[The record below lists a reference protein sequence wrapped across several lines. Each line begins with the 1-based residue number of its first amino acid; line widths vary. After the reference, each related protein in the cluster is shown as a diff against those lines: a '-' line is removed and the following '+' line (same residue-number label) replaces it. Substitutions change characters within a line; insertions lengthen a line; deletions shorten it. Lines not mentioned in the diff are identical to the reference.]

1 MKKIVISISLLVTV
15 LSIVYICQY
24 NTASKTA
31 EEAMSVAGADSIEI
45 LYEKKTED
53 GSILL
58 YRTIGTDSLSIAYV
72 NRNFSGYEF
81 MDYNIAYEIS
91 NLEAQAGLS
100 YVSLQKTEDVP
111 YTIYAGITTDENLHE
126 VLITEPS
133 FSIAHSAKIIES
145 DIEGTYIWMAYS
157 PDFTG
162 ENFSLIGL
170 SETGDI
176 IGDIEQDG
184 TQVTIHTIDTT
195 ESH

>member
-1 MKKIVISISLLVTV
+1 
-15 LSIVYICQY
+15 
-24 NTASKTA
+24 
-31 EEAMSVAGADSIEI
+31 
-45 LYEKKTED
+45 
-53 GSILL
+53 
-58 YRTIGTDSLSIAYV
+58 
-72 NRNFSGYEF
+72 
-81 MDYNIAYEIS
+81 
-91 NLEAQAGLS
+91 
-100 YVSLQKTEDVP
+100 
-111 YTIYAGITTDENLHE
+111 
-126 VLITEPS
+126 

-195 ESH
+195 EAH